1 MVQKFL
7 KIIKRSY
14 EMDKP
19 LKIVIKKNK
28 AQILKIRLYNIIV
41 IQDLK
46 ITKISKRRL
55 GKSKKT
61 KKY

>member
-1 MVQKFL
+1 
-7 KIIKRSY
+7 
-14 EMDKP
+14 MDKP

-46 ITKISKRRL
+46 ITKISKWRP